1 MEDNLTEKIR
11 ALLAD
16 PQAVERI
23 AAIAGSLGAS
33 PGGGETPSQ
42 PEPPPSMEQSVP
54 APTPAPSQPA
64 FAPQKGPPPD
74 PRLDL
79 LRALRPLVAEEK
91 RGRLDDLLRIA
102 TVASLL
108 GNFKR

>member
-23 AAIAGSLGAS
+23 AAIAGTLGIS
-33 PGGGETPSQ
+33 SGSGGQPSQ
-42 PEPPPSMEQSVP
+42 PEPPPPQP
-54 APTPAPSQPA
+54 APVQPA
-64 FAPQKGPPPD
+64 FAPQQPPPPD

-91 RGRLDDLLRIA
+91 QGRLEDLLRIA

-108 GNFKR
+108 GKIKR